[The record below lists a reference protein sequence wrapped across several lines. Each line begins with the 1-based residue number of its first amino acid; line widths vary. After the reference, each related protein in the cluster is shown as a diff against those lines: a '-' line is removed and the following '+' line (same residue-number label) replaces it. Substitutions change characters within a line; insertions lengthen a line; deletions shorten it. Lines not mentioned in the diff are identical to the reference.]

1 VKVKINSYFT
11 IRGIP
16 SMGDSPTPPGYSNTP
31 NASTV
36 GNTTLYPDKRKHN
49 TLSAEYKYL
58 LQGLLTA
65 GQSYKAPYSGYTVS
79 FVPPSNMYF
88 VLVNNGVVVARI
100 PAKLITY
107 NEQFSTVNTSTCQNN
122 LISCNLD
129 SMTFQLEYSAT
140 DETNDSYTFD
150 EVQLWADNEYMI
162 AYAVVGT
169 TTKNTNTFIRVT
181 WNATVTL
188 ESDDVLYIPGC
199 TNFSF
204 TFNFQLQLNNY
215 QPLLCLN
222 IPYII
227 VALTLIPYNVIPK
240 NTFLYTQLSTLLQ
253 ILNISTSTSSS
264 GVLPT
269 QQLQLQGVQYY
280 VVAGVNGNT
289 AYPITQ
295 PYILTNTQQ
304 SPTISLFL
312 LYGINNNYFIYTTS
326 LSVTVQYFK
335 LYIPT
340 LVINVIE
347 E

>member
-1 VKVKINSYFT
+1 VKVKVNSYFT
-11 IRGIP
+11 VVESVNANAINVVVDK
-16 SMGDSPTPPGYSNTP
+16 SVVYPP
-31 NASTV
+31 
-36 GNTTLYPDKRKHN
+36 KRKHN

-65 GQSYKAPYSGYTVS
+65 GQSYKAPYSGYTIS

-88 VLVNNGVVVARI
+88 VLVNNGIVVARI

-122 LISCNLD
+122 LISCNSD
-129 SMTFQLEYSAT
+129 SMTFKLEYSAT
-140 DETNDSYTFD
+140 DETNDTYTFD

-181 WNATVTL
+181 WDAVIVI
-188 ESDDVLYIPGC
+188 ESGNVLYIPGC

-222 IPYII
+222 VPYIV
-227 VALTLIPYNVIPK
+227 VALTLIPYNMIPQ
-240 NTFLYTQLSTLLQ
+240 NTFLYAQLSALFQ
-253 ILNISTSTSSS
+253 ILNIPTSTSN
-264 GVLPT
+264 PT

-280 VVAGVNGNT
+280 VVAGANGNT
-289 AYPITQ
+289 VYPISQ

-304 SPTISLFL
+304 SPNISLFL
-312 LYGINNNYFIYTTS
+312 LYGINNNYFIYSTL

-340 LVINVIE
+340 IVINVIE

>member
-1 VKVKINSYFT
+1 VKVKISSHFT
-11 IRGIP
+11 VSTSHDGGSI
-16 SMGDSPTPPGYSNTP
+16 GD
-31 NASTV
+31 ATV
-36 GNTTLYPDKRKHN
+36 YKHN

-88 VLVNNGVVVARI
+88 VLVNNGVTVARI
-100 PAKLITY
+100 PAKLISY
-107 NEQFSTVNTSTCQNN
+107 DEQFSTVNTSTCQNN
-122 LISCNLD
+122 LTSCNLN
-129 SMTFQLEYSAT
+129 SMTFKLEYSAT
-140 DETNDSYTFD
+140 DETNDTYTFD

-181 WNATVTL
+181 WDAVVTI
-188 ESDDVLYIPGC
+188 ESGNVLYIPGC

-204 TFNFQLQLNNY
+204 TFDFQLQLNNY
-215 QPLLCLN
+215 QPLLCMN

-227 VALTLIPYNVIPK
+227 VALTLIPYDVIPQ
-240 NTFLYTQLSTLLQ
+240 NTFLYAQLSTLLKV
-253 ILNISTSTSSS
+253 LNIPTST
-264 GVLPT
+264 GNPA

-280 VVAGVNGNT
+280 VVGNT

-295 PYILTNTQQ
+295 PYILTNPQQ
-304 SPTISLFL
+304 SPNISLFL
-312 LYGINNNYFIYTTS
+312 LYGINNNYFIYSTT

-340 LVINVIE
+340 LVINIIE

>member
-1 VKVKINSYFT
+1 VKVKVNSHFS
-11 IRGIP
+11 ISI
-16 SMGDSPTPPGYSNTP
+16 GDVKGVPP
-31 NASTV
+31 
-36 GNTTLYPDKRKHN
+36 KRKHN

-58 LQGLLTA
+58 LQGLLTV

-79 FVPPSNMYF
+79 FTPPSNMYF
-88 VLVNNGVVVARI
+88 VLVNNGVAVARI
-100 PAKLITY
+100 PAKLISY

-122 LISCNLD
+122 LISCNLNNI
-129 SMTFQLEYSAT
+129 TFTLEYSAT
-140 DETNDSYTFD
+140 DETNDTYTFD

-169 TTKNTNTFIRVT
+169 TTKNANTFIRVT
-181 WNATVTL
+181 WDAVVTID
-188 ESDDVLYIPGC
+188 SDNVLYIPGC

-227 VALTLIPYNVIPK
+227 VALTLIPYNVMPQ

-253 ILNISTSTSSS
+253 ILNIHTSTGSSN
-264 GVLPT
+264 VLPT

-280 VVAGVNGNT
+280 VVAGINGNT
-289 AYPITQ
+289 AYPISQ